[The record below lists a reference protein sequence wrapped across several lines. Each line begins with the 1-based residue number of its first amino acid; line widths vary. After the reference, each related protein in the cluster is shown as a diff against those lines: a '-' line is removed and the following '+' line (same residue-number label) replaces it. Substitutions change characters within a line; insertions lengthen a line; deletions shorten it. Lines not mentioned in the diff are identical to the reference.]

1 MSIVRVGL
9 SQTQK
14 FGAGYDAIFKSRK
27 AAPKAAKPKSKAA
40 RQKKQ
45 PARKK

>member
-9 SQTQK
+9 SQTRK

-27 AAPKAAKPKSKAA
+27 SASKAAKPKGKAA
-40 RQKKQ
+40 SHKKK
-45 PARKK
+45 PTRKK